1 MQKIRKEEK
10 KGTYLQAPTSTT
22 TLKLLL
28 LLRSCYHHVEAP
40 FAWAFL
46 KLLALEAHVDFSLLN
61 L

>member
-10 KGTYLQAPTSTT
+10 KGAYLQTPTFAT

-28 LLRSCYHHVEAP
+28 LGAL
-40 FAWAFL
+40 L
-46 KLLALEAHVDFSLLN
+46 KLLAFEAPIEFALLGWK